1 MKWIDVMNQ
10 VQQRVYE
17 ILEVGKGSD
26 VLSKLCDRFLMILV
40 LASILDVILG
50 SVPEIDEMYGED
62 LRLFEIFTV
71 TVFSIEYLLR
81 IWVAPL
87 KYPESSR
94 PRLKYMLSFY
104 GLVDFFAICPFYI
117 SFFGFDVDLRILRAA
132 RILRILKIG
141 HYNTALEDLARAIYD
156 ERKAFISTVYI
167 FTVALLITSSLMY
180 FIENNAQPE
189 AFRSIP
195 DALWWSLITLTTVG
209 YGDVSPV
216 TLLGKIVGAV
226 TAMMGVCTVA
236 LLTGIVGNAFS
247 AQLANKRSVFRSEIM
262 KALRDGVIT
271 HDEQEELDR
280 LRDHF
285 NMSKQHA
292 QSIFDE
298 TVEDMG
304 LDPSGYSKL

>member
-1 MKWIDVMNQ
+1 MRVCVLSQ
-10 VQQRVYE
+10 LQSRVYE

-26 VLSKLCDRFLMILV
+26 IVSKLCDRFLMILV
-40 LASILDVILG
+40 LTSILDVILG
-50 SVPEIDEMYGED
+50 SVPEIDDLYGEE
-62 LRLFEIFTV
+62 LRVFEIFTV
-71 TVFSIEYLLR
+71 SVFSIEYLLR
-81 IWVAPL
+81 VWVAPL
-87 KYPESSR
+87 KHPESPR

-104 GLVDFFAICPFYI
+104 GLVDFLAIFPFYI
-117 SFFGFDVDLRILRAA
+117 SLFGFDVDLRILRAA

-156 ERKAFISTVYI
+156 ERKAFVSTVYI
-167 FTVALLITSSLMY
+167 FTVALLVTSSLMY
-180 FIENNAQPE
+180 FIENDSQPE

-209 YGDVSPV
+209 YGDVSPI
-216 TLLGKIVGAV
+216 TLLGKIVGAI

-298 TVEDMG
+298 TLEDMG
-304 LDPSGYSKL
+304 LDPSAYNKL